1 MYAVIGVWDM
11 DPERAELQREVLDK
25 IVVGVRQAPGIV
37 KGYWTDSPDPTRS
50 HTFIVFDDQATAES
64 FADDVRGNI
73 TNQNRAGV
81 RNVSLEVTNVVATT

>member
-37 KGYWTDSPDPTRS
+37 KGYWTDGPDPTRS

-64 FADDVRGNI
+64 FADDVRLNI
-73 TNQNRAGV
+73 TNQNHAGV

>member
-11 DPERAELQREVLDK
+11 DPERAELQRDVLDK
-25 IVVGVRQAPGIV
+25 IVVGVRQATGIV
-37 KGYWTDSPDPTRS
+37 KGYWTDGPDPTRS

-64 FADDVRGNI
+64 FADDVRLNI
-73 TNQNRAGV
+73 TNQHHAGV